1 MYLTFSP
8 ITHCLKDIREILL
21 MVKNSRIWTHTAHIK
36 LIKTENNRFDIT
48 FSQTEKKLS
57 KN

>member
-1 MYLTFSP
+1 MHKRYL
-8 ITHCLKDIREILL
+8 
-21 MVKNSRIWTHTAHIK
+21 KNFINGKKSKIWTHTAHIK

>member
-1 MYLTFSP
+1 
-8 ITHCLKDIREILL
+8 
-21 MVKNSRIWTHTAHIK
+21 MVNFINGKKSKIWTHTVRIK

-48 FSQTEKKLS
+48 FSQTEKKEL